1 MCIFYTMKW
10 QQSVLQ
16 KSVMFYIACGTRN
29 EYMVHIKPESSRLT
43 LIFEYSKYPEHAFR
57 DILSIISIL
66 ADCTPISN
74 QGSILHPLKDS
85 QHPTD
90 SLLHFTRRAKRRV
103 GFFYRKQLFLS
114 TPKRPIKEQKK
125 IRNKKTEIH
134 FLDELLFFIILL
146 KLPQISS
153 LNLISPCFP

>member
-1 MCIFYTMKW
+1 
-10 QQSVLQ
+10 
-16 KSVMFYIACGTRN
+16 MFYIACGTRN

-43 LIFEYSKYPEHAFR
+43 LIFEYSKYPEHTFR

-74 QGSILHPLKDS
+74 QGSTLHPLRGS

-90 SLLHFTRRAKRRV
+90 SLLHFTRRAKRQV
-103 GFFYRKQLFLS
+103 AFFTQSSCFFQL
-114 TPKRPIKEQKK
+114 PKDCKTYQKTKIKNKK
-125 IRNKKTEIH
+125 IEIH
-134 FLDELLFFIILL
+134 FLYELLFFIILL
-146 KLPQISS
+146 KLPQLSS